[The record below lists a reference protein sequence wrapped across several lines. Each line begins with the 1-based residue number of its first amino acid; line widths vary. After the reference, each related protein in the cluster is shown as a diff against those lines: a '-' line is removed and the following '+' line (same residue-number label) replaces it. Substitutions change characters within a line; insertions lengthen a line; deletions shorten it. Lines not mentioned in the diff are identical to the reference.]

1 MRIGLISDI
10 HANLQALEAV
20 LEHLRENQ
28 VDTIWNMGD
37 SVGYGA
43 YPDEVLERIYQDAI
57 LSILGN
63 YDRKVL
69 RIKKKEKKWAEHKI
83 PEKLLAFHWAY
94 KQLSQTCRDYLS
106 SLPEQIRM
114 NIDGWKIL
122 IVHGSP
128 VSREEHLT
136 PSTPERR
143 LEELSTIAEAQIV
156 FCGHSHQPFSRQASE
171 TWFINPGSVGRP
183 DDGDYRTSHAIL
195 DLDANRINVIHYRL
209 DYDVT
214 AATREIRRRGLP
226 EEFAT
231 MLEQGRSLDDLQ
243 NT

>member
-1 MRIGLISDI
+1 VRIGLISDI

-20 LEHLRENQ
+20 LDHLQENQ

-43 YPDEVLERIYQDAI
+43 YPDEVLQRVYHDAI
-57 LSILGN
+57 LSLLGN

-83 PEKLLAFHWAY
+83 PEKLVAFHWAY
-94 KQLSQTCRDYLS
+94 QQLSSTCRDYLS
-106 SLPEQIRM
+106 SLPEQIRLNM
-114 NIDGWKIL
+114 TGWRIL

-136 PSTPERR
+136 PSNPVKR
-143 LEELSTIAEAQIV
+143 LEELSQVVEAEIV
-156 FCGHSHQPFSRQASE
+156 LCGHSHQPFSRQVAG
-171 TWFINPGSVGRP
+171 TRYINPGSVGRP

-195 DLDANRINVIHYRL
+195 ELDAHKLQVTHYRL
-209 DYDVT
+209 DYDVDI
-214 AATREIRRRGLP
+214 AIQEIRRRGLP

-231 MLEQGRSLDDLQ
+231 MLKQGRSLDDLK
-243 NT
+243 NM

>member
-1 MRIGLISDI
+1 VRIGLISDI

-43 YPDEVLERIYQDAI
+43 YPDEVLECIYHDAI

-94 KQLSQTCRDYLS
+94 KQLSRTCRDYLS

-156 FCGHSHQPFSRQASE
+156 LCGHSHQPFSFQASE

-195 DLDANRINVIHYRL
+195 DLDAKRINVIHYRL
-209 DYDVT
+209 DYDVN